1 MSALDGSVGPGR
13 LPGRALVQP
22 PRPARRGLEFWN
34 RIEAGWACV
43 QEHCEDHESQRRLEY
58 LQRRLRSD
66 HRGVRESAIAE
77 LELAAALV
85 RTGSRIVFLPESCA
99 RTADLACIQDQ
110 ERLFVEITAMV
121 GAYRRAHGIPSHRAL
136 FLHNPDGPLTDG
148 DVLIHRILARIGQ
161 KARQLSD
168 YAAPVMLAVSVP
180 PRGEEGTDHPSK
192 IKLDLRRLAGAITT
206 LLLSLTHVSGVL
218 LSLWD
223 IMSLPASS
231 AVRLANVGLVERN
244 RHQPEYPPVR
254 LLVRNPTAR
263 APLSRGQDAVLRQI
277 L

>member
-1 MSALDGSVGPGR
+1 MSPFDCSVHPRR
-13 LPGRALVQP
+13 LPGHTEWRS
-22 PRPARRGLEFWN
+22 PRPTHRGLEFWN

-43 QEHCEDHESQRRLEY
+43 QEHCEDRESQRRLDY
-58 LQRRLRSD
+58 LQRRLRSH

-77 LELAAALV
+77 LELATALV
-85 RTGSRIVFLPESCA
+85 KTGSRIVFLPESCA
-99 RTADLACIQDQ
+99 RTADLACIQDR

-121 GAYRRAHGIPSHRAL
+121 GAHRRAHGIPPHRAL
-136 FLHNPDGPLTDG
+136 FLHDPDGPLTDG

-180 PRGEEGTDHPSK
+180 PHEEEGAAHQSNVE
-192 IKLDLRRLAGAITT
+192 LDLRRLAGAMTT
-206 LLLSLTHVSGVL
+206 RLLSLSHVSGVL

-223 IMSLPASS
+223 VVSLPASS
-231 AVRLANVGLVERN
+231 SIRLANVRLVERN
-244 RHQPEYPPVR
+244 RYQPEYPQVR

-263 APLSRGQDAVLRQI
+263 APFSKGQDAVVRQI